1 MKQLIT
7 LVLLFVATLTF
18 AQTRGINYKA
28 KLADNAGITLAN
40 QNATVQFSIYEGN
53 MGNNLVYQEEHTT
66 TTDANGIVILNIGE
80 GTNLQGD
87 FTTINWGFDTHWLK
101 TEVDTGSGFVEI
113 GNTEFKTV
121 PYALHAQTA
130 ETSGSSSPFAEAS
143 PNLVSANN
151 TVADF
156 VVGSPNTEDQSNVN
170 FDGRLFW
177 DDSKAAFR
185 AGSVDGAQWND
196 VNRGLYSFAAGQNN
210 TASGINSVAF
220 GNNNT
225 AQSSGI
231 LISGK
236 NNTANASAP
245 YSLIGGFDNIS
256 TAAQSLVVGR
266 GNIAATNFQAVVGKY
281 NNSVTGNL
289 FTVGNGVDDSNRSN
303 VLEVNDDGTIKA
315 PSMTNAQITDDDHLI
330 TKAYFDLNTGD
341 GLKRI
346 TENGNTGW
354 RLSDIPQEFSDIGFE
369 AVDLSL
375 DNGSSDDDGGAT
387 GIWSF
392 AANFDTK
399 ASGNYSA
406 AFGERSIASGDR
418 SFSTGHLTEAEANY
432 SSAFGRGTK
441 ASNESS
447 MAIGSYNLQLGNTLF
462 EVGNGVDSNN
472 KGNAFTVFNTGD
484 VAIYKDAFVV
494 GDTNVG
500 GDATI
505 DGLSGTGNANVM
517 VDANGKLIRETT
529 NTKQISIGAGAFRN
543 ILGGDFEFGYSY
555 VRGEFNTSTSLIAPV
570 ILPVGSTI
578 TKVTYYFEDTN
589 NTGGLAFKIH
599 KHDFASNT
607 LTDFA
612 LINTVNTTN
621 SMSVSNLNIS
631 VNDNQAFFI
640 EVWPFSVIWSNT
652 LSVRGVTIE
661 YTE

>member
-87 FTTINWGFDTHWLK
+87 FTTINWGFDAHWLK

-121 PYALHAQTA
+121 PYALHARTA
-130 ETSGSSSPFAEAS
+130 ESAGGNTFSEAS
-143 PNLVSANN
+143 PNLISANN

-156 VVGSPNTEDQSNVN
+156 VVGSPNTEDQNNVN
-170 FDGRLFW
+170 YDGRMFW

-185 AGSVDGAQWND
+185 VGSADGTQWND

-289 FTVGNGVDDSNRSN
+289 FTVGNGVDDNNRSN
-303 VLEVNDDGTIKA
+303 ALEVN
-315 PSMTNAQITDDDHLI
+315 
-330 TKAYFDLNTGD
+330 
-341 GLKRI
+341 
-346 TENGNTGW
+346 ENGSIKINDLAGSDTRNVIVRADGRLDYEANTTETKQYIISPCDFSTDQDFILTKFGV
-354 RLSDIPQEFSDIGFE
+354 RGNNNDSTFYASVQLPTGTYITRIIYYLSDGDPVISIQAKLEYQDFDPVFESPFHTTFNSNSEPIGSIQKEFSLGEPIS
-369 AVDLSL
+369 AYRSL
-375 DNGSSDDDGGAT
+375 QIIIESDNGNW
-387 GIWSF
+387 IP
-392 AANFDTK
+392 
-399 ASGNYSA
+399 
-406 AFGERSIASGDR
+406 
-418 SFSTGHLTEAEANY
+418 
-432 SSAFGRGTK
+432 
-441 ASNESS
+441 
-447 MAIGSYNLQLGNTLF
+447 
-462 EVGNGVDSNN
+462 
-472 KGNAFTVFNTGD
+472 
-484 VAIYKDAFVV
+484 
-494 GDTNVG
+494 
-500 GDATI
+500 
-505 DGLSGTGNANVM
+505 GLRIE
-517 VDANGKLIRETT
+517 K
-529 NTKQISIGAGAFRN
+529 
-543 ILGGDFEFGYSY
+543 
-555 VRGEFNTSTSLIAPV
+555 V
-570 ILPVGSTI
+570 I
-578 TKVTYYFEDTN
+578 
-589 NTGGLAFKIH
+589 
-599 KHDFASNT
+599 
-607 LTDFA
+607 
-612 LINTVNTTN
+612 
-621 SMSVSNLNIS
+621 
-631 VNDNQAFFI
+631 
-640 EVWPFSVIWSNT
+640 
-652 LSVRGVTIE
+652 IE